1 MRTTKSHLRYF
12 NYCRNVLD
20 AWGKTGGQQGEPL
33 EMMMFCL
40 TVHHLWGRTLTNHNQ
55 DTCAVA
61 YADDSYD
68 GYIKAKLSVALEVL
82 SDIKQVL
89 KEDTGLALNDK
100 TKILVKGIS
109 VADAHAAS
117 THCRSLPRTPQSL
130 VPCSL
135 PCLLWLTATLALGFP
150 LALMLLSSTL

>member
-1 MRTTKSHLRYF
+1 MI
-12 NYCRNVLD
+12 V
-20 AWGKTGGQQGEPL
+20 
-33 EMMMFCL
+33 FCL
-40 TVHHLWGRTLTNHNQ
+40 TVCHLWGLTLVKHNQ
-55 DTCAVA
+55 DAHAVA
-61 YADDSYD
+61 YVDD
-68 GYIKAKLSVALEVL
+68 GYIRAKLSVAIEVL
-82 SDIKQVL
+82 FDIKQVL
-89 KEDTGLALNDK
+89 KEDAGLTLNDK

-109 VADAHAAS
+109 EADAHAAS